1 MKTCIRSTIVLM
13 FWLFVVGIL
22 QAGAQ
27 KVTVKGTVVSAQDEL
42 LAGVSVVETGTT
54 NGTITDMNGNFTIS
68 LSKIPSEL
76 TFSYL
81 GFITQKVNVIQ
92 SNKGLEIVLRED
104 VEQLEEVVVVG
115 YGTQKKASLT
125 GSVVAIDNTQL
136 MTTKGT
142 NIQNM
147 LTGKLPGL
155 RVVQNTSEPG
165 QFTNMFDIR
174 GLGSP
179 LFVIDGVPRDEFAR
193 LDPNDIESISI
204 LKDAS
209 AAIYGVR
216 AANGVVLITTKTGA
230 KQKASIEYN
239 GYYGIQTPA
248 EILKPVNAYN
258 YGTLR
263 NEQSM
268 RNINTPSKK
277 YSDQWFQDLA
287 NGLMPDTDWYDAI
300 MRNTAPQQQHNIS
313 VKGGTDKVSY
323 YINGGY
329 NSQESFW
336 KTNSNNYK
344 RYNLRTNLDAEVIKG
359 LKVAVKLNFIMDET
373 KRQATGSDVIF
384 KDLWSSLPIEPIY
397 ANNKAPY
404 YNHPASANVAHN
416 VAALIH
422 PEVSGEVSNKKT
434 MLQSNLAL
442 NYKLPFIKGLST
454 NFMFSYDKTFNDNST
469 FTKGY
474 NEYTYNEAND
484 TYNTYP
490 MNGKT
495 KLDRFYSTSFARLW
509 NWSIN
514 YENTFVDRHHVNAML
529 LWEESYS
536 QGYDLSGSRY
546 MSIPIPYLFAG
557 DADGQITTGSG
568 LTEKANKA
576 LVGRINYD
584 FKDKYLFEFTFRY
597 DGSSKFPKGKQWGFF
612 PSVQLGYRISEEA
625 FFKEKIPF
633 INNLKIRGSWGKLGD
648 DGASQFQFVEGYDY
662 PVSGAANMKPA
673 GAVFGGTFVNGIG
686 FRNAPNLDLTWYTS
700 KMKNIGLDADLWN
713 GLLGISV
720 DLFQRDRDGLLANP
734 ITEAPQTFGTG
745 FSQANLN
752 GDRTKGFE
760 IELRHY
766 NRVNKNFNYHIT
778 GFVSLTRSMVTKRN
792 QMTYSNSWD
801 NWRNNPLN
809 RYQDIWFA
817 YGENGIYHSWDQI
830 SNSIYANSGSLPG
843 DPIYEDWNGDG
854 VIDGDDMHPIATTTN
869 AGSSWDGKRNYPLM
883 NFALSFGA
891 QYKWFDL
898 NVQFQGAAMSY
909 VSYGEQ
915 LIAPFREDTNALEL
929 LLDRW
934 RPANPDIDPYD
945 PSAQWISGRFP
956 YGFVRAD
963 MNSKFNIQNGAYVRL
978 KNIELGFTVP
988 KNIVTKKLN
997 VSNLRLF
1004 VNAYNLFT
1012 ITKIVD
1018 LDPEKPTEHNG
1029 YMYPLN
1035 RVFNFGGTLTF

>member
-557 DADGQITTGSG
+557 DADGQIATGSG

-686 FRNAPNLDLTWYTS
+686 FRNAPNWT
-700 KMKNIGLDADLWN
+700 
-713 GLLGISV
+713 
-720 DLFQRDRDGLLANP
+720 
-734 ITEAPQTFGTG
+734 
-745 FSQANLN
+745 
-752 GDRTKGFE
+752 
-760 IELRHY
+760 
-766 NRVNKNFNYHIT
+766 
-778 GFVSLTRSMVTKRN
+778 
-792 QMTYSNSWD
+792 
-801 NWRNNPLN
+801 
-809 RYQDIWFA
+809 
-817 YGENGIYHSWDQI
+817 
-830 SNSIYANSGSLPG
+830 
-843 DPIYEDWNGDG
+843 
-854 VIDGDDMHPIATTTN
+854 
-869 AGSSWDGKRNYPLM
+869 
-883 NFALSFGA
+883 
-891 QYKWFDL
+891 
-898 NVQFQGAAMSY
+898 
-909 VSYGEQ
+909 
-915 LIAPFREDTNALEL
+915 
-929 LLDRW
+929 
-934 RPANPDIDPYD
+934 
-945 PSAQWISGRFP
+945 
-956 YGFVRAD
+956 
-963 MNSKFNIQNGAYVRL
+963 
-978 KNIELGFTVP
+978 
-988 KNIVTKKLN
+988 
-997 VSNLRLF
+997 
-1004 VNAYNLFT
+1004 
-1012 ITKIVD
+1012 
-1018 LDPEKPTEHNG
+1018 
-1029 YMYPLN
+1029 
-1035 RVFNFGGTLTF
+1035 

>member
-344 RYNLRTNLDAEVIKG
+344 RYNLRTDRK
-359 LKVAVKLNFIMDET
+359 
-373 KRQATGSDVIF
+373 S
-384 KDLWSSLPIEPIY
+384 
-397 ANNKAPY
+397 
-404 YNHPASANVAHN
+404 NV
-416 VAALIH
+416 
-422 PEVSGEVSNKKT
+422 
-434 MLQSNLAL
+434 
-442 NYKLPFIKGLST
+442 
-454 NFMFSYDKTFNDNST
+454 
-469 FTKGY
+469 
-474 NEYTYNEAND
+474 
-484 TYNTYP
+484 
-490 MNGKT
+490 
-495 KLDRFYSTSFARLW
+495 
-509 NWSIN
+509 
-514 YENTFVDRHHVNAML
+514 
-529 LWEESYS
+529 
-536 QGYDLSGSRY
+536 
-546 MSIPIPYLFAG
+546 
-557 DADGQITTGSG
+557 
-568 LTEKANKA
+568 
-576 LVGRINYD
+576 
-584 FKDKYLFEFTFRY
+584 
-597 DGSSKFPKGKQWGFF
+597 
-612 PSVQLGYRISEEA
+612 
-625 FFKEKIPF
+625 
-633 INNLKIRGSWGKLGD
+633 
-648 DGASQFQFVEGYDY
+648 
-662 PVSGAANMKPA
+662 
-673 GAVFGGTFVNGIG
+673 
-686 FRNAPNLDLTWYTS
+686 
-700 KMKNIGLDADLWN
+700 
-713 GLLGISV
+713 
-720 DLFQRDRDGLLANP
+720 
-734 ITEAPQTFGTG
+734 
-745 FSQANLN
+745 
-752 GDRTKGFE
+752 
-760 IELRHY
+760 
-766 NRVNKNFNYHIT
+766 
-778 GFVSLTRSMVTKRN
+778 
-792 QMTYSNSWD
+792 
-801 NWRNNPLN
+801 
-809 RYQDIWFA
+809 
-817 YGENGIYHSWDQI
+817 
-830 SNSIYANSGSLPG
+830 
-843 DPIYEDWNGDG
+843 
-854 VIDGDDMHPIATTTN
+854 
-869 AGSSWDGKRNYPLM
+869 
-883 NFALSFGA
+883 
-891 QYKWFDL
+891 
-898 NVQFQGAAMSY
+898 
-909 VSYGEQ
+909 
-915 LIAPFREDTNALEL
+915 
-929 LLDRW
+929 
-934 RPANPDIDPYD
+934 
-945 PSAQWISGRFP
+945 
-956 YGFVRAD
+956 
-963 MNSKFNIQNGAYVRL
+963 
-978 KNIELGFTVP
+978 
-988 KNIVTKKLN
+988 
-997 VSNLRLF
+997 
-1004 VNAYNLFT
+1004 
-1012 ITKIVD
+1012 
-1018 LDPEKPTEHNG
+1018 
-1029 YMYPLN
+1029 
-1035 RVFNFGGTLTF
+1035 